1 MYKDEIMQT
10 VGENLLHFRL
20 ERGYT
25 QEQLSELVGIS
36 TSFYANLERGKK
48 GMSILVLR
56 NLADVLGVSVDSLL
70 YPAQETAHL
79 NNIASMLN
87 NTPDTFVASIEKVV
101 RVCKEEFLNQNDCSP
116 QQ

>member
-10 VGENLLHFRL
+10 VGENLLRFRL

-36 TSFYANLERGKK
+36 TSFYANLERSKK
-48 GMSILVLR
+48 GMSILILR

-70 YPAQETAHL
+70 YPAQEKARL
-79 NNIASMLN
+79 SNIESMLN
-87 NTPDTFVASIEKVV
+87 SAPDTFIAAVEKIV
-101 RVCKEEFLNQNDCSP
+101 RLCKEEFLDENDYTANQ
-116 QQ
+116 

>member
-10 VGENLLHFRL
+10 IGENLLRFRL

-70 YPAQETAHL
+70 YPSQEKAHL
-79 NNIASMLN
+79 HNIESMLSN
-87 NTPDTFVASIEKVV
+87 VPDSFVASIEKIV
-101 RVCKEEFLNQNDCSP
+101 RACKDEFLTENDGTSNK
-116 QQ
+116 